1 MNQISLR
8 QGIYKIAAYAVPISA
23 ASLVNII
30 ASFVGMLMV
39 ARLGKIEL
47 AAGALAVST
56 YITLMTIAVT
66 SLYAIGIL
74 ISHFTNYDENASAIG
89 NIVKNGI
96 WFACLLAIPAGLILW
111 HANYLLLLF
120 GQSKNL
126 VAIAKPYFHFAALTL
141 FPTLIAV
148 VISQFYIGI
157 GKPRFS
163 VVTSIIRLP
172 FIILLSFGFVFG
184 KFGLPHLGLAGLM
197 CASFIVQ
204 SLYCICL
211 GIYLYCRKNM
221 QKFKLFAKPLV
232 PDWIICKKI
241 FFLGMPIGLQFG
253 GELGAMAIATYML
266 GAFGVSALAASQ
278 IVSQYVLIVV
288 VVVLGLSQALS
299 VLTSNAYGRNDYNLA
314 RKYLSATL
322 VILSGAFVFVAMIF
336 IFLPDLLVGLFIRGN
351 HLANMRIIEL
361 AIYFFAI
368 AAVVLFI
375 DGIRNILS
383 GALRG
388 LHDSSSPMKL
398 GISCLWLISL
408 PICYLVGFVLHG
420 GPVGLRIGFGS
431 GFIIA
436 CILLYLRLRKK
447 WESNHGAC

>member
-30 ASFVGMLMV
+30 SSFVGMLMV

-56 YITLMTIAVT
+56 YITLMTIAAT

-96 WFACLLAIPAGLILW
+96 WFACLMAIPAGLILW

-120 GQSKNL
+120 GQSKHL
-126 VAIAKPYFHFAALTL
+126 VVIVKPYFHFAALAL

-157 GKPRFS
+157 GKPQFS

-197 CASFIVQ
+197 CAVFIVQ

-211 GIYLYCRKNM
+211 GIYLYFWKNI
-221 QKFKLFAKPLV
+221 QKFKLFTKPLA
-232 PDWIICKKI
+232 PDWIVCKKL
-241 FFLGMPIGLQFG
+241 FMLGMPIGLQFG
-253 GELGAMAIATYML
+253 GEFAAMMSATYLL
-266 GAFGVSALAASQ
+266 GMFGVSALAASQ
-278 IVSQYVLIVV
+278 IVSQYVMIVV

-299 VLTSNAYGRNDYNLA
+299 VLTSNAYGGNDYNLI
-314 RKYLSATL
+314 RKYFKSAL
-322 VILSGAFVFVAMIF
+322 IILSIVFVFVTIVF
-336 IFLPDLLVGLFIRGN
+336 IFFPN
-351 HLANMRIIEL
+351 A
-361 AIYFFAI
+361 
-368 AAVVLFI
+368 
-375 DGIRNILS
+375 
-383 GALRG
+383 
-388 LHDSSSPMKL
+388 
-398 GISCLWLISL
+398 
-408 PICYLVGFVLHG
+408 
-420 GPVGLRIGFGS
+420 
-431 GFIIA
+431 
-436 CILLYLRLRKK
+436 
-447 WESNHGAC
+447 